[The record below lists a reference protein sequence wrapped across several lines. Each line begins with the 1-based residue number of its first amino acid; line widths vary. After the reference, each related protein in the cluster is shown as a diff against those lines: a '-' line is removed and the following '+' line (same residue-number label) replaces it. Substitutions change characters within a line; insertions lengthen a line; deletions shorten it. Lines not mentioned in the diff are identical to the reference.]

1 MCTDRAETA
10 GQAMQSAN
18 AESVA
23 GPQMRTSRGGLL
35 RTALGVAAATV
46 GAGTLLEASPQPAL
60 ADTAAAVQHGL
71 VRFLTPARIV
81 DTRSGL
87 GGTTVQPGQTL
98 TLTVAGANGVPKSAT
113 GMLADV
119 TVLPTAPNPVFI
131 SIFPATAGSPPS
143 PLSNNQSYAG
153 ENVADF
159 VVVGF
164 GQAGTAQQGQVSIL
178 VDSNGVAVDILVD
191 LYGYIS

>member
-1 MCTDRAETA
+1 MHTGRDETV
-10 GQAMQSAN
+10 GQAMQSAI
-18 AESVA
+18 AGPVA
-23 GPQMRTSRGGLL
+23 GPQMRASRGRML
-35 RTALGVAAATV
+35 RTALSVAATTV
-46 GAGTLLEASPQPAL
+46 GAGTLLEASTQTAM
-60 ADTAAAVQHGL
+60 ADAPTIVLHGL
-71 VRFLTPARIV
+71 VRFLTPVRIV
-81 DTRSGL
+81 DTRIGL

-98 TLTVAGANGVPKSAT
+98 TITVAGAHGVPRSAT
-113 GMLADV
+113 GLLADV
-119 TVLPTAPNPVFI
+119 TVLPTSANPVFI

-164 GQAGTAQQGQVSIL
+164 GQAGTPQQGQVTIL
-178 VDSNGVAVDILVD
+178 VDINGVPVDILVD